1 MLTKFETKSNRV
13 KGLSFHS
20 KRPWILASLHSG
32 VIQLWDYR
40 MGTLIDRFD
49 EHEGPVRGVHFHRS
63 QPLFVSGALSQ
74 HRFIISW
81 FLAWANITM
90 NLEHMYNPMVNLMSF
105 WANWISTDSFEVT
118 GRCLVPFRLGP
129 HKRDVHCDVLL
140 MDVSYVLLEQLLQVD
155 DTKMRHLLRDCEGD
169 DYKIKVWNYKLHRC
183 LFTLLGHL
191 DYIRTV
197 QFHHENP
204 WIVSASDDQTIRIW
218 NWQSRTCISV
228 LTGHNH
234 YVMCAS
240 FHPKEDLVVSASLDQ
255 TVRVWDI
262 GALKKKTGSPPDDML
277 RLSQMNTDL
286 FGGIDAVVKYVLEGH
301 DRGVNWAAFHP
312 TLPLIV
318 SGADDRQVKLW
329 RMNDTKAWEVD
340 TLRGHMNNVS
350 CVMFH
355 AKQDI
360 IVSNSEDKSIRVWD
374 VTRRTGVQTFRR
386 EHDRFWILA
395 AHPEMN
401 LLAAGHDSGMI
412 VFKLERERPAFSVS
426 GDSLFYVK
434 DRFLRYYEFSSQKD
448 TQVAPIR
455 RPGSTSLN
463 QSPRTLSYSPT
474 ENAILICS
482 DAEGGSYE
490 LYTIPKDSISRGD
503 NVPDA
508 KRGVGVSAVFV
519 ARNRFSVLD
528 RSTNQ
533 VLIKNLK
540 NEVVKKSALPI
551 AADAIFYAGTGNLL
565 CRAEDRVVIFDL
577 QQRLVLGDLQTP
589 FVKYV
594 VWSGDMENVALLSK
608 HAIIIASRK
617 LVHQC
622 TLHETIRVKSGAW
635 DDNGVF
641 IYTTLNHIKYCLP
654 NGDSGIIRTLD
665 VPIYITKV
673 SGNTMFCLDR
683 DGKNKPI
690 LIDPTEYIFKL
701 SLLRKRYDHVMS
713 MIRSSQLCG
722 QAVIAYLQQK
732 GFPEVALHFVK
743 DERTRFNLAL
753 ESGNIKIAVAS
764 ATAID
769 EKDHWYR
776 LGVEALRQG
785 NAGIVEYAYQ
795 KTKNFERL
803 SFLYLVTGNTDKLS
817 KMLKIAEVKNDVMG
831 QFHNALYLGDV
842 RERIKILENVGHLPL
857 AYITA
862 SVHGLQDIAE
872 RLAAELGDNVPSL
885 PEGKVP
891 TLLVPPT
898 PVMCGG
904 DWPLLRVMKGI
915 FEGGL
920 DNIGRDAAVEEDEAA
935 AGGDWGED
943 LDIIDVDG
951 LQNGDVPAIIEDGEA
966 AEENE
971 EEGGWDLEDLE
982 LPPEA
987 DTPKASA
994 NARSSVFV
1002 APTPGM
1008 PVSQIW
1014 TQRSSLAAE
1023 HAAAGNFDTA
1033 MRLLNRQLGIKNFAP
1048 LKSMFLD
1055 LQTGCLSY
1063 LRAFSSAPAISL
1075 AVERGWTESATPN
1088 VRGPPALVYNF
1099 SQLEEKLKAGYRATT
1114 SGKFTEALRLFLVI
1128 LHTIPLIVVE
1138 SRREVDEVK
1147 ELIIIV
1153 KEYVLGLQMEL
1164 KRREIK
1170 DNLVR
1175 QQELAAYFTHC
1186 NIQLPHLRLALLN
1199 AMTVCYKAK
1208 NLATA
1213 ANFARRLLET
1223 NPTIETHAKT
1233 ARQVLQAAE
1242 RNMSDVSQLNYDF
1255 RNPFVTCGAT
1265 YVPIYR
1271 GQKDVSCPYCSSR
1284 FVPSQEGQICNVCDL
1299 AVVGADA
1306 SGLLCSPSQI
1316 R

>member
-49 EHEGPVRGVHFHRS
+49 EHDGPVRGVHFHKS
-63 QPLFVSGALSQ
+63 QPLFVSG
-74 HRFIISW
+74 
-81 FLAWANITM
+81 
-90 NLEHMYNPMVNLMSF
+90 
-105 WANWISTDSFEVT
+105 
-118 GRCLVPFRLGP
+118 
-129 HKRDVHCDVLL
+129 
-140 MDVSYVLLEQLLQVD
+140 
-155 DTKMRHLLRDCEGD
+155 GD
-169 DYKIKVWNYKLHRC
+169 DYKIKVWNYKMHRC

-197 QFHHENP
+197 QFHHEYP

-262 GALKKKTGSPPDDML
+262 GALRKKTVSPADDIL

-286 FGGIDAVVKYVLEGH
+286 FGAVDAVVKYVLEGH

-374 VTRRTGVQTFRR
+374 VTKRTGVQTFRR

-395 AHPEMN
+395 SHPEMN

-412 VFKLERERPAFSVS
+412 VFKLERERPAFAVS

-434 DRFLRYYEFSSQKD
+434 DRFLRFFEFSTQRE
-448 TQVAPIR
+448 TQVIPIR
-455 RPGSTSLN
+455 RPGTTSLN

-474 ENAILICS
+474 ENAVLICS
-482 DAEGGSYE
+482 DVDGGSYE
-490 LYTIPKDSISRGD
+490 LYVIPKDSIGRGD
-503 NVPDA
+503 TVPEA
-508 KRGVGVSAVFV
+508 KRGAGGSAVFV
-519 ARNRFSVLD
+519 ARNRFAVLD
-528 RSTNQ
+528 KSSNQ
-533 VLIKNLK
+533 VLVKNLK
-540 NEVVKKSALPI
+540 NEIVKKSGLPI
-551 AADAIFYAGTGNLL
+551 TADAVFYAGTGNLL
-565 CRAEDRVVIFDL
+565 CRAEDRVVVFDL

-594 VWSGDMENVALLSK
+594 VWSNDMENVALLSK
-608 HAIIIASRK
+608 HAIIIASKK

-641 IYTTLNHIKYCLP
+641 IYSTLNHLKYCLP

-673 SGNTMFCLDR
+673 SGNTVFCLDR
-683 DGKNKPI
+683 DGKNKAI
-690 LIDPTEYIFKL
+690 VIDATEYVFKL
-701 SLLRKRYDHVMS
+701 SLLKRRYDNVMS

-722 QAVIAYLQQK
+722 QAMIAYLQQK

-753 ESGNIKIAVAS
+753 ESGNIQIAVAS
-764 ATAID
+764 AKEID

-795 KTKNFERL
+795 RTKNFERL
-803 SFLYLVTGNTDKLS
+803 SFLYLITGNLEKLS
-817 KMLKIAEVKNDVMG
+817 KMLRIAEVKNDVMG

-842 RERIKILENVGHLPL
+842 QERVKILENAGHLPL

-862 SVHGLQDIAE
+862 KVHGLADVAE
-872 RLAAELGDNVPSL
+872 RLAAELGDNLPSL
-885 PEGKVP
+885 PEGKAP
-891 TLLVPPT
+891 SLLLPPA

-920 DNIGRDAAVEEDEAA
+920 DNIGKGAAEDEEE
-935 AGGDWGED
+935 GGEGDWGEE
-943 LDIIDVDG
+943 LELVDVEG
-951 LQNGDVPAIIEDGEA
+951 LQNGDVAAILEDGEVG
-966 AEENE
+966 EEG
-971 EEGGWDLEDLE
+971 EEGGWDLEDLD

-987 DTPKASA
+987 DTPRASVS
-994 NARSSVFV
+994 ARSVFV

-1014 TQRSSLAAE
+1014 VQRSSLAAE

-1033 MRLLNRQLGIKNFAP
+1033 MRLLNRQLGIRNFGP
-1048 LKSMFLD
+1048 LKSMFVD
-1055 LQTGCLSY
+1055 LHTGSHSY
-1063 LRAFSSAPAISL
+1063 LRAFSSTPVLSI
-1075 AVERGWTESATPN
+1075 AVERGWSESASPN
-1088 VRGPPALVYNF
+1088 VRGPPALVYSF
-1099 SQLEEKLKAGYRATT
+1099 SQLEEKLKAGYKATT
-1114 SGKFTEALRLFLVI
+1114 SGRFTEALRMFLGI

-1164 KRREIK
+1164 RRKEVR
-1170 DNLVR
+1170 DNPAR
-1175 QQELAAYFTHC
+1175 QLELAAYFTHC
-1186 NIQLPHLRLALLN
+1186 NLQGPHLKLALQN
-1199 AMTVCYKAK
+1199 AMTISFKAK
-1208 NLATA
+1208 NLAMA
-1213 ANFARRLLET
+1213 AQFARRLLEA
-1223 NPTIETHAKT
+1223 NPTNENQAKS
-1233 ARQVLQAAE
+1233 ARQVLAAAE
-1242 RNMSDVSQLNYDF
+1242 RNMTDAVEVNYDF
-1255 RNPFVTCGAT
+1255 RNPFVVCGAT
-1265 YVPIYR
+1265 FVPIYQ
-1271 GQKDVSCPYCSSR
+1271 GQKYVSCPYCSSR
-1284 FVPSQEGQICNVCDL
+1284 FVPNQEGNLCTVCDL

-1306 SGLLCSPSQI
+1306 SGLLCSPAQI

>member
-49 EHEGPVRGVHFHRS
+49 EHDGPVRGVHFHKS
-63 QPLFVSGALSQ
+63 QPLFVSG
-74 HRFIISW
+74 
-81 FLAWANITM
+81 
-90 NLEHMYNPMVNLMSF
+90 
-105 WANWISTDSFEVT
+105 
-118 GRCLVPFRLGP
+118 
-129 HKRDVHCDVLL
+129 
-140 MDVSYVLLEQLLQVD
+140 
-155 DTKMRHLLRDCEGD
+155 GD
-169 DYKIKVWNYKLHRC
+169 DYKIKVWNYKMHRC

-197 QFHHENP
+197 QFHHEYP

-262 GALKKKTGSPPDDML
+262 GALRKKTVSPADDIL

-286 FGGIDAVVKYVLEGH
+286 FGGVDAVVKYVLEGH

-329 RMNDTKAWEVD
+329 RMNETKAWEVD

-374 VTRRTGVQTFRR
+374 VTKRTGVQTFRR

-395 AHPEMN
+395 SHPEMN

-412 VFKLERERPAFSVS
+412 VFKLERERPAFAVS
-426 GDSLFYVK
+426 GDSLFYAK
-434 DRFLRYYEFSSQKD
+434 DRFLRYYEFSTQKD
-448 TQVAPIR
+448 TQVIPIR

-474 ENAILICS
+474 ENAVLICS
-482 DAEGGSYE
+482 DVDGGSYE
-490 LYTIPKDSISRGD
+490 LYVIPKDSIGRGD
-503 NVPDA
+503 SVQDA
-508 KRGVGVSAVFV
+508 KKGLGGSAIFI
-519 ARNRFSVLD
+519 ARNRFAVLD
-528 RSTNQ
+528 KSSNQ
-533 VLIKNLK
+533 VLVKNLK
-540 NEVVKKSALPI
+540 NEVVKKSILPI

-594 VWSGDMENVALLSK
+594 VWSNDMESVALLSK
-608 HAIIIASRK
+608 HAIIIASKK

-673 SGNTMFCLDR
+673 SGNTIFCLDR
-683 DGKNKPI
+683 DGKNRAI
-690 LIDPTEYIFKL
+690 VIDATEYIFKL

-713 MIRSSQLCG
+713 MIRNSQLCG
-722 QAVIAYLQQK
+722 QAMIAYLQQK

-753 ESGNIKIAVAS
+753 ESGNIQIAVAS
-764 ATAID
+764 AKEID

-795 KTKNFERL
+795 RTKNFERL
-803 SFLYLVTGNTDKLS
+803 SFLYLITGNMDKLS

-842 RERIKILENVGHLPL
+842 KERVKILESAGHLPL

-862 SVHGLQDIAE
+862 SVHGLQDVAE
-872 RLAAELGDNVPSL
+872 RLAAELGDNAPSV
-885 PEGKVP
+885 PEGKAP
-891 TLLVPPT
+891 SLLMPPS
-898 PVMCGG
+898 PVVCSG

-920 DNIGRDAAVEEDEAA
+920 DNIGRGAVDEEEEAVE
-935 AGGDWGED
+935 GDWGEE
-943 LDIIDVDG
+943 LDMVDVDG
-951 LQNGDVPAIIEDGEA
+951 LQNGDVAAILEDGEV
-966 AEENE
+966 AEEGEE

-987 DTPKASA
+987 ETPKAPV
-994 NARSSVFV
+994 NARSAVFV

-1014 TQRSSLAAE
+1014 IQRSSLAAE

-1033 MRLLNRQLGIKNFAP
+1033 MRLLNRQLGIRNFAP

-1055 LQTGCLSY
+1055 LHSGSHTY
-1063 LRAFSSAPAISL
+1063 LRAFSSAPVIPL
-1075 AVERGWTESATPN
+1075 AVERGWNESASPN
-1088 VRGPPALVYNF
+1088 VRGPPALVFNF
-1099 SQLEEKLKAGYRATT
+1099 SQLEEKLKASYKATT
-1114 SGKFTEALRLFLVI
+1114 TGKFTEALRLFLII
-1128 LHTIPLIVVE
+1128 LHTIPLIVVD

-1147 ELIIIV
+1147 ELITIV
-1153 KEYVLGLQMEL
+1153 KEYVLGLQLEL
-1164 KRREIK
+1164 KRRELK
-1170 DNLVR
+1170 DDPVR

-1186 NIQLPHLRLALLN
+1186 NLQMPHL
-1199 AMTVCYKAK
+1199 
-1208 NLATA
+1208 
-1213 ANFARRLLET
+1213 RRLLET
-1223 NPTIETHAKT
+1223 NPTIESQSKT

-1242 RNMSDVSQLNYDF
+1242 RNPTDATQLNYDF
-1255 RNPFVTCGAT
+1255 RNPFVICGAT
-1265 YVPIYR
+1265 HVPIYR
-1271 GQKDVSCPYCSSR
+1271 GQKDVSCPYCTTR
-1284 FVPSQEGQICNVCDL
+1284 FVPSQEGQLCSVCDL
-1299 AVVGADA
+1299 AVVGVDA
-1306 SGLLCSPSQI
+1306 SGLLCSPTQI

>member
-49 EHEGPVRGVHFHRS
+49 EHDGPVRGVHFHKL
-63 QPLFVSGALSQ
+63 QPLFVSG
-74 HRFIISW
+74 
-81 FLAWANITM
+81 
-90 NLEHMYNPMVNLMSF
+90 
-105 WANWISTDSFEVT
+105 
-118 GRCLVPFRLGP
+118 
-129 HKRDVHCDVLL
+129 
-140 MDVSYVLLEQLLQVD
+140 
-155 DTKMRHLLRDCEGD
+155 GD

-234 YVMCAS
+234 YVMCAT

-262 GALKKKTGSPPDDML
+262 GALRKKSVSPADDIL

-286 FGGIDAVVKYVLEGH
+286 FGGVDAVVKYVLEGH

-312 TLPLIV
+312 SLPLIV

-374 VTRRTGVQTFRR
+374 VTKRTGIQTFRR
-386 EHDRFWILA
+386 EQDRFWILA

-426 GDSLFYVK
+426 GDSMFYAK
-434 DRFLRYYEFSSQKD
+434 DRFLRFFEFSTQRD
-448 TQVAPIR
+448 TQVIPIR
-455 RPGSTSLN
+455 RPGTASLN
-463 QSPRTLSYSPT
+463 QGPRTLSYSPT
-474 ENAILICS
+474 ENAVLVCS
-482 DAEGGSYE
+482 DVDGGSYE
-490 LYTIPKDSISRGD
+490 LYVVPKEQFGRGD
-503 NVPDA
+503 MAQEA
-508 KRGVGVSAVFV
+508 KRGVGVSAVFI
-519 ARNRFSVLD
+519 ARNRFAVLD
-528 RSTNQ
+528 KTNNQ
-533 VLIKNLK
+533 VLTKNLK
-540 NEVVKKSALPI
+540 NETVKKSPLPI
-551 AADAIFYAGTGNLL
+551 ATDAIFYAGTGNLI
-565 CRAEDRVVIFDL
+565 CRAEDKVVVFDL
-577 QQRLVLGDLQTP
+577 QQRMILGDLQTP

-594 VWSGDMENVALLSK
+594 IWSNDMQSVALLSK
-608 HAIIIASRK
+608 HAIVIANK
-617 LVHQC
+617 TLVHQC

-654 NGDSGIIRTLD
+654 NGDSGIIKTLD

-673 SGNTMFCLDR
+673 SGNTIFCLDR
-683 DGKNKPI
+683 DGKNKAI
-690 LIDPTEYIFKL
+690 VIDATEYIFKL
-701 SLLRKRYDHVMS
+701 SLLKKRYDSVMK
-713 MIRSSQLCG
+713 MIRSSQLVG
-722 QAVIAYLQQK
+722 QAMIAYLQQK

-753 ESGNIKIAVAS
+753 ESGNIQIAVAS
-764 ATAID
+764 AKEID
-769 EKDHWYR
+769 EKEHWYR
-776 LGVEALRQG
+776 LGLEALRQG

-795 KTKNFERL
+795 RTKNFDRL
-803 SFLYLVTGNTDKLS
+803 SFLYLITGNTEKLN

-842 RERIKILENVGHLPL
+842 EERVKILENAGHLPL

-862 SVHGLQDIAE
+862 SVHGLHEVAE
-872 RLAAELGDNVPSL
+872 RLASELGDDVPSL
-885 PEGKVP
+885 PEGKKP
-891 TLLVPPT
+891 SLLIPPA
-898 PVMCGG
+898 PVMCSG
-904 DWPLLRVMKGI
+904 DWPLLRVIKGI
-915 FEGGL
+915 FQSDIDGGADRVGVEDEEEIDGAWAEELEMYDVEKVENVDNAL
-920 DNIGRDAAVEEDEAA
+920 DNADEVAAD
-935 AGGDWGED
+935 
-943 LDIIDVDG
+943 
-951 LQNGDVPAIIEDGEA
+951 
-966 AEENE
+966 ENE
-971 EEGGWDLEDLE
+971 ETGWDLEELE
-982 LPPEA
+982 LPPDD
-987 DTPKASA
+987 DTPRASISARSA
-994 NARSSVFV
+994 NFV
-1002 APTPGM
+1002 APPAGT

-1014 TQRSSLAAE
+1014 IQRSSLAAE
-1023 HAAAGNFDTA
+1023 HAAAGNFETA
-1033 MRLLNRQLGIKNFAP
+1033 MRLLSRQLGIKNFTP
-1048 LKSMFLD
+1048 LKPMLLD
-1055 LQTGCLSY
+1055 LHTGSHSF
-1063 LRAFSSAPAISL
+1063 LRALASAPVISL
-1075 AVERGWTESATPN
+1075 AIERGWTESTSPN
-1088 VRGPPALVYNF
+1088 VRKQPALVFNF
-1099 SQLEEKLKAGYRATT
+1099 SQLEEKLKAGYKSTT
-1114 SGKFTEALRLFLVI
+1114 QGKFSDALRIFLGI

-1153 KEYVLGLQMEL
+1153 KEYVLGLKMET
-1164 KRREIK
+1164 KRRELK
-1170 DNLVR
+1170 DDPKR

-1186 NIQLPHLRLALLN
+1186 KLQMPHLRLALQN

-1208 NLATA
+1208 NLSTA
-1213 ANFARRLLET
+1213 GSFARRLLET
-1223 NPTIETHAKT
+1223 NPGEQQAKL
-1233 ARQVLQAAE
+1233 ARQVEKAAE
-1242 RNMSDVSQLNYDF
+1242 KNMNDAIELDYDF
-1255 RNPFVTCGAT
+1255 RNPFVVCGAT

-1271 GQKDVSCPYCSSR
+1271 GQKDVSCPFCSAR
-1284 FVPSQEGQICNVCDL
+1284 FVPSQDGQLCNVCEL
-1299 AVVGADA
+1299 AVIGADA
-1306 SGLLCSPSQI
+1306 SGLLCSQSQI